1 MEISLKLLTEKVK
14 WALSNKKRAVPK
26 RSSPF
31 FSTDKKLPYV
41 YSVKSIVGMKSM
53 IYPTDRRC
61 MIMIN
66 HGKFFGTT
74 SMGERG
80 QVVIPSDA
88 RDELDIKSGE
98 KFVVFGDAR
107 KGTVILVKSEIMNK
121 FANLFFNT
129 SKRFEKIAKE
139 ILDKTEPEAEEDDTN

>member
-1 MEISLKLLTEKVK
+1 M
-14 WALSNKKRAVPK
+14 
-26 RSSPF
+26 
-31 FSTDKKLPYV
+31 
-41 YSVKSIVGMKSM
+41 M
-53 IYPTDRRC
+53 
-61 MIMIN
+61 N

-88 RDELDIKSGE
+88 RDELGIKSGE

-139 ILDKTEPEAEEDDTN
+139 ILDKTEPEAEEEEETN

>member
-1 MEISLKLLTEKVK
+1 MKFILQEVIKSTYVK
-14 WALSNKKRAVPK
+14 
-26 RSSPF
+26 
-31 FSTDKKLPYV
+31 
-41 YSVKSIVGMKSM
+41 SVKGIVGMNSM
-53 IYPTDRRC
+53 IYPTEREVV
-61 MIMIN
+61 MMMN
-66 HGKFFGTT
+66 HGKIYGTT

-88 RDELDIKSGE
+88 REELGIKSGE

-121 FANLFFNT
+121 FANFFFNK

-139 ILDKTEPEAEEDDTN
+139 IFEKTETDIEDDGEKE